1 MSDVT
6 VTLHLQLSSYKR
18 RKQKDKLAYE
28 EWKSSVTAANKQ
40 SKAKGF
46 ESNLLCFIYCI
57 NPHYLGHCNW
67 LLIFCLPLQFLV
79 GKLSKLNSTFRRKF
93 LRPRSW
99 RLCKRQCIPS
109 VNSFCC
115 CKLTWEEKEWWGSTM
130 VDIITLQNDN
140 FDGLIYFHFC

>member
-99 RLCKRQCIPS
+99 RLCKRH
-109 VNSFCC
+109 VYLL
-115 CKLTWEEKEWWGSTM
+115 LTVFVAASWHEKRRKDEEVPWWTLLHSKM
-130 VDIITLQNDN
+130 ITLM
-140 FDGLIYFHFC
+140 G